1 MKILSIDTA
10 SEVCSVAVLENNTV
24 IKEIS
29 NEDANTH
36 SVKLMPQINKILKET
51 DLTLEDID
59 LLACDKGPGSF
70 TGIRIGISTIKAFND
85 VKNIPSIGITS
96 LMALAYNVDYEGY
109 ICSLIDAKNN
119 NVYYGLFD
127 NQTKKHIKKENY
139 LAENINNITEI
150 LKICN
155 KPIFFVGSGSIVY
168 KDMLKSTLK
177 ENAIF
182 SINENINKLNAI
194 SVGIAAFDVFS
205 NDFINEDYELSP
217 IYLKK
222 SSAERELEEKENGN
236 RNL

>member
-1 MKILSIDTA
+1 MKILAIDTA
-10 SEVCSVAVLENNTV
+10 SEVCSVAILEDKKV

-36 SVKLMPQINKILKET
+36 SVKLMPQIEQILKET
-51 DLTLEDID
+51 NLALKDID

-85 VKNIPSIGITS
+85 VTNIPSIGITS
-96 LMALAYNVDYEGY
+96 LMALAYNSDFDGY
-109 ICSLIDAKNN
+109 ICSLIDAKND

-127 NQTKKHIKKENY
+127 NSTKKHIKTNNY
-139 LAENINNITEI
+139 LAENINYITEI

-168 KDMLKSTLK
+168 KDVLKSSLK

-182 SINENINKLNAI
+182 SENEANNKLTAV
-194 SVGIAAFDVFS
+194 SVGIAAFEIFS
-205 NDFINEDYELSP
+205 NNTKNEEYNLSP
-217 IYLKK
+217 TYLKK
-222 SSAERELEEKENGN
+222 SSAERELEEKQNGN
-236 RNL
+236 RN

>member
-10 SEVCSVAVLENNTV
+10 SEVCSVAILENKNV

-36 SVKLMPQINKILKET
+36 SVKLMPQIEQILKET
-51 DLTLEDID
+51 NLTLNDID
-59 LLACDKGPGSF
+59 LFACDKGPGSF
-70 TGIRIGISTIKAFND
+70 TGIRIGIATTKAFHD
-85 VKNIPSIGITS
+85 VTNIPAVGITS
-96 LMALAYNVDYEGY
+96 LMALAYNTDFNGY

-127 NQTKKHIKKENY
+127 NSTKKYVKISNY
-139 LAENINNITEI
+139 LAEDINSVTEI

-168 KDMLKSTLK
+168 KDMLESTLK
-177 ENAIF
+177 ENAFF
-182 SINENINKLNAI
+182 SNNEIYNKLNAI
-194 SVGIAAFDVFS
+194 SVGLAAFDVFS
-205 NDFINEDYELSP
+205 NNKNSEEYNLSP

-222 SSAERELEEKENGN
+222 SSAERELEEKQNGN
-236 RNL
+236 INK